1 MIYTHK
7 GYQCLLSTRNTN
19 QGTEW
24 VAQAKK
30 YSVSIEQKVFAQW
43 LGTELITSFDK
54 EQTKRYFVEIV
65 ELFLQDHA
73 DIFPLYPR
81 PELPDA
87 TIEAILDERVY
98 LTVNNSGRH
107 HTAKF
112 RVFTEKRLRVFPAR
126 IPIPVGIK
134 SNAKP
139 RYRQLAA

>member
-7 GYQCLLSTRNTN
+7 GYQCLLTPRITN
-19 QGTEW
+19 QVTEW
-24 VAQAKK
+24 VAQVQK
-30 YSVSIEQKVFAQW
+30 YSISIEQKVFFQW
-43 LGTELITSFDK
+43 CGSELITSFDK
-54 EQTKRYFVEIV
+54 EQTKQQFVEIV
-65 ELFLQDHA
+65 ESFLQEYG

-98 LTVNNSGRH
+98 LTINNSGRH

-112 RVFTEKRLRVFPAR
+112 RVFPEERLRVFPSR

-134 SNAKP
+134 HNVKP

>member
-7 GYQCLLSTRNTN
+7 GYQGLLSTRLTN

-24 VAQAKK
+24 IIQANK
-30 YSVSIEQKVFAQW
+30 YSISIEQKVFAQW
-43 LGTELITSFDK
+43 LGTELIASLDK
-54 EQTKRYFVEIV
+54 EQTKQRFAETV
-65 ELFLQDHA
+65 ELFLREHE

-81 PELPDA
+81 PELPNA

-98 LTVNNSGRH
+98 LTVNDSGRH

-112 RVFTEKRLRVFPAR
+112 RVFTEERLRVFPAR

-134 SNAKP
+134 SKAKP

>member
-1 MIYTHK
+1 MIYTYK
-7 GYQCLLSTRNTN
+7 GYQCLLSVRFTN
-19 QGTEW
+19 QGNEW

-30 YSVSIEQKVFAQW
+30 YSVSLEQKVFAQW
-43 LGTELITSFDK
+43 LGTELITGFDR
-54 EQTKRYFVEIV
+54 EETKQRFAETV
-65 ELFLQDHA
+65 ELFLREHE

-98 LTVNNSGRH
+98 LTVNDNGRH

-112 RVFTEKRLRVFPAR
+112 QVFHENLRVFPSH

-134 SNAKP
+134 RKLNA
-139 RYRQLAA
+139 RLSQRAA

>member
-7 GYQCLLSTRNTN
+7 GYQCLLSPRNTN

-43 LGTELITSFDK
+43 LGTKLITSFDK
-54 EQTKRYFVEIV
+54 EQTKQHFVEIV
-65 ELFLQDHA
+65 ELFLQDHV

-98 LTVNNSGRH
+98 LTVNNGGRH

-112 RVFTEKRLRVFPAR
+112 RVFAEERLRVFPAR

-134 SNAKP
+134 PNLKP
-139 RYRQLAA
+139 RYRQFVA

>member
-1 MIYTHK
+1 M
-7 GYQCLLSTRNTN
+7 LSPRNTN
-19 QGTEW
+19 QGTEG

-43 LGTELITSFDK
+43 LGTKLITSFDK
-54 EQTKRYFVEIV
+54 EQTKQYFAEMV
-65 ELFLQDHA
+65 ELFLQEYA

-81 PELPDA
+81 PEVPDA

-98 LTVNNSGRH
+98 LTVSNSGRY

-112 RVFTEKRLRVFPAR
+112 RVFTEEHLRVFPAR

-134 SNAKP
+134 PNAKP

>member
-7 GYQCLLSTRNTN
+7 GYQGLLSTRTTN

-24 VAQAKK
+24 LAQAKK

-43 LGTELITSFDK
+43 CGTDLITSFDR
-54 EQTKRYFVEIV
+54 EQTKQLFVEMV
-65 ELFLQDHA
+65 ELFLQEHE

-98 LTVNNSGRH
+98 LKVNNSGRY

-112 RVFTEKRLRVFPAR
+112 RVFTEERLRVFPSR

-134 SNAKP
+134 SSVKP
-139 RYRQLAA
+139 RHRQLVA

>member
-7 GYQCLLSTRNTN
+7 GYQCVISTRTTH

-30 YSVSIEQKVFAQW
+30 YALSIEQKVFVQW
-43 LGTELITSFDK
+43 LGTKLIKSFDR
-54 EQTKRYFVEIV
+54 EQTKQQFVEIV

-98 LTVNNSGRH
+98 LTVNNGGRH

-112 RVFTEKRLRVFPAR
+112 RVFTEDHLRVFPAR

-134 SNAKP
+134 PNVKSRHRK
-139 RYRQLAA
+139 LAA